1 MESFFNTNATAIF
14 TLISSIL
21 TLSVSYFFKL
31 KSQDKKNVQDLK
43 IKELEQRQKIS
54 QDTYQKLFEKKIE
67 VYNTLHTK
75 LYSHKRNI
83 LNIGREI
90 EENDDFGKITFTTI
104 KKEDV
109 YIDFIKEICEF
120 LEKDIFYISKELET
134 NFVNI
139 SLPFE
144 SKNLMTSDIWMFY
157 NMDDDDLEKEFAKVD
172 KKFYLQYEKD
182 VSSLIK
188 LLEDEIKLIKKNI
201 DFN

>member
-1 MESFFNTNATAIF
+1 MESFLNTNATAIF

-21 TLSVSYFFKL
+21 TLIVGYFFNL

-43 IKELEQRQKIS
+43 IKELEQKYKIS
-54 QDTYQKLFEKKIE
+54 QETYQKLFDKRIK
-67 VYNTLHTK
+67 VYNNLHNK
-75 LYSHKRNI
+75 LYSHKKNI

-90 EENDDFGKITFTTI
+90 EEDDDFGRTTFTRI
-104 KKEDV
+104 KEQDV
-109 YIDFIKEICEF
+109 YITFIKELCEF
-120 LEKDIFYISKELET
+120 LEVNIFYISKELET

-144 SKNLMTSDIWMFY
+144 LKNSKNSDIWIFS
-157 NMDDDDLEKEFAKVD
+157 NMDNDDLKKEFERVD
-172 KKFYLQYEKD
+172 EKFYIQHQKD
-182 VSSLIK
+182 INNLIK

>member
-1 MESFFNTNATAIF
+1 LESFLNTNATAIF

-21 TLSVSYFFKL
+21 TLIVGYFFNL

-43 IKELEQRQKIS
+43 IKELEQKYKIS
-54 QDTYQKLFEKKIE
+54 QETYQKLFDKRIK
-67 VYNTLHTK
+67 VYNNLHNK
-75 LYSHKRNI
+75 LYSHKKNI

-90 EENDDFGKITFTTI
+90 EEDDDFGRTTFTRI
-104 KKEDV
+104 KEQDV
-109 YIDFIKEICEF
+109 YITFIKELCEF
-120 LEKDIFYISKELET
+120 LEVNIFYISKELET

-144 SKNLMTSDIWMFY
+144 LKNSKNSDIWIFS
-157 NMDDDDLEKEFAKVD
+157 NMDNDDLKKEFERVD
-172 KKFYLQYEKD
+172 EKFYIQHQKD
-182 VSSLIK
+182 INNLIK

>member
-21 TLSVSYFFKL
+21 TLSIGYFFNL
-31 KSQDKKNVQDLK
+31 KSQDKKNTQDLK
-43 IKELEQRQKIS
+43 IKELEQKYKIS
-54 QDTYQKLFEKKIE
+54 QETYQKLFDKRIE
-67 VYNTLHTK
+67 VYNNLHNK
-75 LYSHKRNI
+75 LYSHKKNI

-90 EENDDFGKITFTTI
+90 EEDDDFGRTTFRRI
-104 KKEDV
+104 KEQDV
-109 YIDFIKEICEF
+109 YITFIKELCEF
-120 LEKDIFYISKELET
+120 LEVNIFYISKELET

-144 SKNLMTSDIWMFY
+144 LKNSRNSDIWMFS
-157 NMDDDDLEKEFAKVD
+157 NMDNDDLKKEFERVD
-172 KKFYLQYEKD
+172 EKFYIQHQKD
-182 VSSLIK
+182 INNLIK